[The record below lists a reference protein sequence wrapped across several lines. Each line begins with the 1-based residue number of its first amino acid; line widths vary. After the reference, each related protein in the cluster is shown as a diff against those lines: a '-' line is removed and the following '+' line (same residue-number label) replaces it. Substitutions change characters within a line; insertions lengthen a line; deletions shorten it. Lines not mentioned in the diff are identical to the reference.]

1 MMVVIVRF
9 LVRKTMILM
18 VMEELVTIATVTVII
33 KTYRWNSTEKKINL
47 T

>member
-33 KTYRWNSTEKKINL
+33 KTYTWNSTEKKINL
-47 T
+47 I